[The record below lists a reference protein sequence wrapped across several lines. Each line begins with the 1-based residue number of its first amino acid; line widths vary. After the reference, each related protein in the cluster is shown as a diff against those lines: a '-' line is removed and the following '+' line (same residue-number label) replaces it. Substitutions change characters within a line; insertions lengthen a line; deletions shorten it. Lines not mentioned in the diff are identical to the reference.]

1 MAKLTLILHV
11 SERDALFRLAERERR
26 NTRDQAALIIRR
38 ELERRK
44 LIESRRATAR
54 QTSGVKNADGESFGR

>member
-54 QTSGVKNADGESFGR
+54 QTSGMKNADG